1 MLHTLGPRH
10 SRFGPLN
17 RLLRTDRFVPG
28 LLVVG
33 AIVGAWASCARPAE
47 AADASGPL
55 QVATTTLEARE
66 VYRVDRVY
74 GGEVRARRSSTL
86 GFRHSGVLRIVHVDE
101 GDSVDAGTLL
111 AELDPEPFQA
121 ALDQASAG
129 VARAEAGLAEARAAA
144 ELATATDRR
153 FGDLRERGHASAQ
166 AHDEARLDLAA
177 RRARVGVAEAEL
189 QQARANLRAAST
201 DLDRSRITAPYTGRV
216 QGRFADEG
224 SILVPGQQVLRLV
237 ESGVAEARIGLPTDV
252 AAGLEPGTRHR
263 FRAGSRE
270 VKGRLL
276 HVLPEVDGRTRTI
289 TALFRLDEAGPPAGS
304 IIELHLSRSV
314 AADGFWVP
322 ITALAEAQR
331 GLWSVYVVRA
341 RDDETIAERRIVE
354 VIHTTADRVYVQGT
368 LRDGERVVTTGTQRL
383 VPDQPVAVADDDS
396 GRVARR

>member
-144 ELATATDRR
+144 ELATASGRKSRR
-153 FGDLRERGHASAQ
+153 FM
-166 AHDEARLDLAA
+166 
-177 RRARVGVAEAEL
+177 RRMANSVA
-189 QQARANLRAAST
+189 NRAAPMGARKAAEIAAAIPQPTS
-201 DLDRSRITAPYTGRV
+201 V
-216 QGRFADEG
+216 
-224 SILVPGQQVLRLV
+224 GQ
-237 ESGVAEARIGLPTDV
+237 EW
-252 AAGLEPGTRHR
+252 
-263 FRAGSRE
+263 
-270 VKGRLL
+270 
-276 HVLPEVDGRTRTI
+276 
-289 TALFRLDEAGPPAGS
+289 
-304 IIELHLSRSV
+304 RSV
-314 AADGFWVP
+314 P
-322 ITALAEAQR
+322 R
-331 GLWSVYVVRA
+331 VRRTPSA
-341 RDDETIAERRIVE
+341 
-354 VIHTTADRVYVQGT
+354 TT
-368 LRDGERVVTTGTQRL
+368 E
-383 VPDQPVAVADDDS
+383 PKWIS
-396 GRVARR
+396 GP